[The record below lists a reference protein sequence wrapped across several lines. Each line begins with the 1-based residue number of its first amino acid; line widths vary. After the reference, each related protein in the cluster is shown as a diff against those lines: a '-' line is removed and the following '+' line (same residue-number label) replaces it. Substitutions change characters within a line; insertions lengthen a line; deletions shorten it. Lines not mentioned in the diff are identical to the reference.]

1 MEQKRKDCVCAKT
14 WNKTRKGVGDP
25 SSAAALAQH
34 GGPSSAHLHLRLV
47 GFEAAQSSTGCCGL
61 GDPVAAAHS
70 FKLAL
75 PHNLHRHPHLPVV
88 GPLGR
93 AAHSTKTWG
102 SEWERRGS
110 AARRGGG
117 GHPPEFGRFW
127 LHLQQLPHR
136 RARHIGG
143 EFLCNEERAKLI
155 PSSPSAPVDAETLLT
170 YEWPHH
176 GIINLPHG
184 FQGHSAVHING
195 PRQ

>member
-117 GHPPEFGRFW
+117 GTHLNLAVSGSISSSSLTGERGTLAENFSVMKREQSSFPPPHQHPSTR
-127 LHLQQLPHR
+127 
-136 RARHIGG
+136 
-143 EFLCNEERAKLI
+143 K
-155 PSSPSAPVDAETLLT
+155 PSSPMSGLIM
-170 YEWPHH
+170 
-176 GIINLPHG
+176 G
-184 FQGHSAVHING
+184 
-195 PRQ
+195 